1 MAASNGDTVLVAPGT
16 YVENINFLGKSI
28 TVTSSGGA
36 AVTIIDG
43 NNNGTVVSFTNGETA
58 QSVLNGF
65 TIQHGAIPPSGELPN
80 GIEINTASPTITNNI
95 VTNNRGYG
103 IEIDNGAPLIQ
114 NNVVSN
120 TTTAYD
126 PGQDYGCDYDDG
138 SGIAVNGVPASGFA
152 VIEGNTI
159 QNNVAHCGGGGIRI
173 GYRAVPHIMNNRILY
188 NQTLGSDGGGIYMFN
203 GTQVWIVQNL
213 IAGNIAASE
222 GGGICI
228 AAVSEEDGESGP
240 VNSFVVNNTIVG
252 NTIDPNGDISSAELI
267 DGSQVGFPAYV
278 SQTGLYNNLIISAD
292 SYNAVACDPLYSYLS
307 ATPPVITGSDVYS
320 LTGNEFGGWCTA
332 QVGSSASLYQIISA
346 NPMFVAEDGQ
356 YFHLAPGSP
365 ALDTGDPT
373 APQLPATDINGSS
386 RTETNSSGTTVD
398 MGVYE
403 GAALSSAT
411 GRASFTMQVSP
422 TTLTLS
428 NMSDYGVAAFTS
440 VLITPRGGF
449 FGTVSLQCTGLP
461 TSILAKCFFSP
472 FNLGA
477 AGDNT
482 PMTATLLVDAQGV
495 TAQGRVLPRPSV
507 TRPLGARGAWAAV
520 FLLFVIGLEWFWC
533 SRQLLRRSWAVTAS
547 GLLLLVAALT
557 LSACGGGTSS
567 SGGGGSGGGGGTP
580 SSYSFTVVATASGNL
595 QSTQTATVTFS
606 ISN

>member
-1 MAASNGDTVLVAPGT
+1 MAASNGDMILVAPGT

-36 AVTIIDG
+36 AVTVVDG
-43 NNNGTVVSFTNGETA
+43 NNNGTVAAFTNGETA
-58 QSVLNGF
+58 QAVLNGF
-65 TIQHGAIPPSGELPN
+65 TIQHGAIPPSGGLAN
-80 GIEINTASPTITNNI
+80 GIEINIASPTITNNI
-95 VTNNRGYG
+95 ITNNRGYG
-103 IEIDNGAPLIQ
+103 IDIENGTPLIQ
-114 NNVVSN
+114 NNVISN

-138 SGIAVNGVPASGFA
+138 SGIAVNGTTASGFA

-173 GYRAVPHIMNNRILY
+173 GYGAVPHITNNRILY

-228 AAVSEEDGESGP
+228 DAASEEDGNSGP

-252 NTIDPNGDISSAELI
+252 NTIDPNGDISSPELI

-292 SYNAVACDPLYSYLS
+292 SYNAIACDPLYSYLS
-307 ATPPVITGSDVYS
+307 ATPPVITASDVYS

-332 QVGSSASLYQIISA
+332 QTGSSASLYQIISA
-346 NPMFVAEDGQ
+346 NPMFVPENGQ
-356 YFHLAPGSP
+356 YFHLASGSP
-365 ALDTGDPT
+365 ALEAGDPT
-373 APQLPATDINGSS
+373 APQLPATDINGSP
-386 RTETNSSGTTVD
+386 RTETNSSGKTVD

-403 GAALSSAT
+403 GAAPSSTT
-411 GRASFTMQVSP
+411 GTPSFTIQVSP
-422 TTLTLS
+422 ATLTLS
-428 NMSDYGVAAFTS
+428 NTSDYGIAAFTTVS
-440 VLITPRGGF
+440 IRPSGGLL
-449 FGTVSLQCTGLP
+449 GTVSLQCTGLP
-461 TSILAKCFFSP
+461 ASISSNCYFSP
-472 FNLGA
+472 YILGA

-495 TAQGRVLPRPSV
+495 TAQRRVLPKSSI
-507 TRPLGARGAWAAV
+507 TRPFGGRGAWAAL
-520 FLLFVIGLEWFWC
+520 FLLFVIGLERFWC
-533 SRQLLRRSWAVTAS
+533 NRQLLRRSWAVTAS

-557 LSACGGGTSS
+557 LGACGGGSS
-567 SGGGGSGGGGGTP
+567 NSGGSTGGGGGGGP
-580 SSYSFTVVATASGNL
+580 SSYSFKVVATASGNI
-595 QSTQTATVTFS
+595 QSTQAATVTFS